1 LIGWALYYAATTSV
15 KHEQGGGAQISEPRA
30 PGRRFHER
38 KASDAPTAGVSDDDG
53 LLLRRCRSGDES
65 GWRELVQRHTRRVFS
80 IAYRFS
86 GRVDEAEDLTQ
97 EVFVKVYQSL
107 ARYEPAAG
115 SFSTWLGTVA
125 RNHAIDHYRRRREE
139 RSRVTEDSE
148 TLPGLPDRAEPVDA
162 ALVREERAQ
171 LVRRAVRA
179 LPAQLREAVVLCD
192 LQGMSYEEIAAALTL
207 PLGTVKS
214 RINRGRLELARRLL
228 GRRAEL
234 QDAR

>member
-1 LIGWALYYAATTSV
+1 MRTLLRGLDERQT
-15 KHEQGGGAQISEPRA
+15 GASGRLENCEPWGVPA
-30 PGRRFHER
+30 RFHER
-38 KASDAPTAGVSDDDG
+38 KASDDRTAGVSDDDG
-53 LLLRRCRSGDES
+53 ELLRRCRAGDDA

-107 ARYEPAAG
+107 TRYEPAAG

-139 RSRVTEDSE
+139 RTRVSADTDA
-148 TLPGLPDRAEPVDA
+148 LPALPDASEPLDS

-179 LPAQLREAVVLCD
+179 LPLPLREAVVLCD
-192 LQGMSYEEIAAALTL
+192 LQGLSYEEIAEGLSL

-228 GRRAEL
+228 GRKTDLR
-234 QDAR
+234 DGR

>member
-1 LIGWALYYAATTSV
+1 L
-15 KHEQGGGAQISEPRA
+15 QDRAQVSEPARLEA
-30 PGRRFHER
+30 RFHDW
-38 KASDAPTAGVSDDDG
+38 KASDARKAGLSDDDG
-53 LLLRRCRSGDES
+53 ELLRRCRNGDES
-65 GWRELVQRHTRRVFS
+65 AWRGLVQKHTRRVFS

-115 SFSTWLGTVA
+115 AFTTWLGTVA
-125 RNHAIDHYRRRREE
+125 RNHAIDQYRRKREE

-148 TLPGLPDRAEPVDA
+148 TLQALPDRAEMHDS
-162 ALVREERAQ
+162 ALEREQRAQ

-179 LPAQLREAVVLCD
+179 LPPPLREALVLCD
-192 LQGMSYEEIAAALTL
+192 LQGMPYEEIAEALAL

-234 QDAR
+234 LDGR